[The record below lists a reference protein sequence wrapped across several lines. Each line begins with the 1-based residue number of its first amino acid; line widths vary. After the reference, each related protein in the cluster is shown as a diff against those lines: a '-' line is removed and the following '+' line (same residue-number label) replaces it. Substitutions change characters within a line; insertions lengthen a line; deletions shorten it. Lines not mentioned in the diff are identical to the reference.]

1 MSWTIVIAFC
11 VGCVIGIF
19 ISTLSYIIFCK
30 NFLRDIKKGSKMS
43 KCKHCVYSFPLYDG
57 SYGCLSR
64 ECRFTR
70 IFNKRS

>member
-1 MSWTIVIAFC
+1 MWDYVIVFC
-11 VGCVIGIF
+11 FGCVIGTF
-19 ISTLSYIIFCK
+19 IATLSFAKI
-30 NFLRDIKKGSKMS
+30 FLREIKKGNKMS

-70 IFNKRS
+70 ILNKRS